1 VSVPVTHVPRIYKLS
16 HPRVV
21 CGRIRAHTES
31 MFVSLGLN
39 RFKGKRVLEV
49 KGLEP
54 RVDSPSWSLM
64 AWVRLQE
71 NGGANILRKPLG
83 KSLAEREL
91 SCWAW
96 YVGFPST
103 RFDFGAHDFRG
114 GDSTAMQESI
124 SANSSDGADGLLHN
138 VALVVTTSN
147 ITFYLDAKVQVH

>member
-1 VSVPVTHVPRIYKLS
+1 MSVPVTYHRS
-16 HPRVV
+16 HPSAVARVA
-21 CGRIRAHTES
+21 CGHIRAHTES

-64 AWVRLQE
+64 AWVR
-71 NGGANILRKPLG
+71 RKPLG

>member
-1 VSVPVTHVPRIYKLS
+1 MSVPVTYHRS
-16 HPRVV
+16 HPSAVARVACV
-21 CGRIRAHTES
+21 HIRAHTES

-96 YVGFPST
+96 YVGFRST